1 MNHEDD
7 MTLLLSRAVAQPC
20 LLQNQAGGAAL
31 ALAIHCL
38 MLRDGFEARE
48 VVHGGAAGRLLKA
61 GSIVPADWN
70 QLEHVWVFE
79 YSRPGADNKF
89 RLACS
94 LQSTTRRMFIH
105 AAEVDQGSEGEP
117 LQDNIC
123 VMGLQL
129 DNYVPAGDR
138 CSKSTSWEGVITNQ
152 QALGDMFGEFIAG
165 PLWRQAHK
173 TAQGGSAG
181 SGSWAAAAAALRQ
194 HRTLVLAA
202 AAGVTG
208 AALVVMWRRRSVAIL
223 P

>member
-1 MNHEDD
+1 
-7 MTLLLSRAVAQPC
+7 
-20 LLQNQAGGAAL
+20 
-31 ALAIHCL
+31 

-138 CSKSTSWEGVITNQ
+138 CSKSTSWEGEQGTRQCSAASSLSFADGSCSLQSSTVP
-152 QALGDMFGEFIAG
+152 AR
-165 PLWRQAHK
+165 PLSLQ
-173 TAQGGSAG
+173 
-181 SGSWAAAAAALRQ
+181 
-194 HRTLVLAA
+194 V
-202 AAGVTG
+202 
-208 AALVVMWRRRSVAIL
+208 
-223 P
+223 